1 MLCGASGALL
11 CEASEAMLY
20 GVSGEAL
27 LYGVSEVMLYGVSE
41 EVLPYE
47 ASEETQGFAPV
58 PMICMFLQRTPSIQG
73 KRQMMAV

>member
-1 MLCGASGALL
+1 
-11 CEASEAMLY
+11 MLY

-27 LYGVSEVMLYGVSE
+27 LYGGSEAMLYGGSEAMLYGVSEVMLYGVSE
-41 EVLPYE
+41 EVLLCE